1 MTINKETIIQI
12 ILGLLTVGFI
22 IFVNAIGEMIG

>member
-1 MTINKETIIQI
+1 MTINKDTIIQI

-22 IFVNAIGEMIG
+22 ILVNVLGEMIG